1 MTRDWSH
8 FELYSCLQCWL
19 ILNNSGVFALFHF
32 SFPLDNS
39 AKLVVY
45 SLLTWVWIHPDS
57 AVCLT
62 LYVLTLT
69 T

>member
-45 SLLTWVWIHPDS
+45 SLLT
-57 AVCLT
+57 
-62 LYVLTLT
+62 
-69 T
+69 